1 MYKYIY
7 LVFLKKYNYTEEIIN
22 LIFEFNFNIELMP

>member
-1 MYKYIY
+1 MSKYIY
-7 LVFLKKYNYTEEIIN
+7 LVFNKKYNYKEEIIN